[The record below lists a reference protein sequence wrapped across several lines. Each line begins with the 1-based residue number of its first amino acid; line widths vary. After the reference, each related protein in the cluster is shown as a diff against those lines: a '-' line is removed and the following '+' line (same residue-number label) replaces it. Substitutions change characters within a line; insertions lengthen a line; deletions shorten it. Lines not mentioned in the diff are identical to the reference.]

1 MALKDKFIV
10 HLTAGQRQE
19 LERLAA
25 TGKRS
30 AATITRA
37 RILLKADADGDGWPD
52 DRIAEALDT
61 SAGTVARLR
70 KKFVQQGLEATV
82 QRKRP
87 TGRQYRKLDG
97 AQEARLAALACS
109 APPEGLARW
118 TMKLLADKLVELDVV
133 ESIDPATVCRTLKKN
148 EIKPWLK
155 QQWVLPP
162 KANAGFVAAM
172 EDVLEVYA
180 QPHDPKRPQVCFD
193 EGGKQLIGE
202 VRPPLPVR
210 PGSPRREDYEYE
222 RNGTANLFMVF
233 EPLAGTRHV
242 EVTER
247 RTNQDFARMMQRLVD
262 EWYPE
267 AEKIVLVMDN
277 LSTHTPAALYEAF
290 EPAEARRLV
299 EKLEW
304 HYTPKH
310 GSWLNV
316 AEMELSVLARQC
328 LDRRIPDL
336 ETLRQEVA
344 AWQQKRNAAVV
355 KVDWQF
361 TTADARV
368 KLKRLYP
375 TIQLQ

>member
-1 MALKDKFIV
+1 MN
-10 HLTAGQRQE
+10 
-19 LERLAA
+19 
-25 TGKRS
+25 
-30 AATITRA
+30 
-37 RILLKADADGDGWPD
+37 
-52 DRIAEALDT
+52 T
-61 SAGTVARLR
+61 S
-70 KKFVQQGLEATV
+70 
-82 QRKRP
+82 
-87 TGRQYRKLDG
+87 
-97 AQEARLAALACS
+97 
-109 APPEGLARW
+109 
-118 TMKLLADKLVELDVV
+118 
-133 ESIDPATVCRTLKKN
+133 
-148 EIKPWLK
+148 
-155 QQWVLPP
+155 
-162 KANAGFVAAM
+162 
-172 EDVLEVYA
+172 
-180 QPHDPKRPQVCFD
+180 
-193 EGGKQLIGE
+193 
-202 VRPPLPVR
+202 
-210 PGSPRREDYEYE
+210 
-222 RNGTANLFMVF
+222 GTANLFMMF

-247 RTNQDFARMMQRLVD
+247 RTNQDFARIIRRLVD

-290 EPAEARRLV
+290 EPAEARRLA

-336 ETLRQEVA
+336 ETLRREVA
-344 AWQQKRNAAVV
+344 AWEQKRNAAVV

-375 TIQLQ
+375 TIELQ